1 MRTIS
6 DTIVRR
12 TFYHLL
18 ELQVNGQKID
28 NDLFSSLSDKD
39 WRGMVAFAHKQG
51 LAGLCLDSLE
61 NLPEDCR
68 PPKELLLN
76 LIGITTQLE
85 HLYKLHLRGIRS
97 LSDFYNKHGIKPVLM
112 KGYGLSLNYPRPN
125 HRPSGD
131 IDLFLSDGERGDELI
146 KGLGV
151 EVKQNE
157 EKHSTFV

>member
-1 MRTIS
+1 MI
-6 DTIVRR
+6 
-12 TFYHLL
+12 
-18 ELQVNGQKID
+18 
-28 NDLFSSLSDKD
+28 
-39 WRGMVAFAHKQG
+39 AFAHKQG
-51 LAGLCLDSLE
+51 LAGLCLDSLGS
-61 NLPEDCR
+61 LAEDCR

-85 HLYKLHLRGIRS
+85 HLYKLHLRVIRS

-112 KGYGLSLNYPRPN
+112 KGYGLSLNYPRLN

-157 EKHSTFV
+157 EKHSTFVLSRYPCRESCYGYL